1 MQIQIEKAPEV
12 PSIND
17 RVAQSLCNL
26 LNSDGIAN
34 RLIDG
39 FFTVP
44 YSEDNRNVEQG
55 KKYYFDNV
63 IQVEGQNPVF
73 QIYSFRVYGYKAD
86 CLIEELHKVGLEL
99 KEQLRLSNKEE
110 NE

>member
-1 MQIQIEKAPEV
+1 LQVQIEKAPVEL
-12 PSIND
+12 SFND

-39 FFTVP
+39 FFTIP
-44 YSEDNRNVEQG
+44 YSEDNRNIEEG
-55 KKYYFDNV
+55 KKYYFDSVTV
-63 IQVEGQNPVF
+63 IEGQNPIF

-86 CLIEELHKVGLEL
+86 CLIEELHKVGLEVR
-99 KEQLRLSNKEE
+99 EQLCLPNKEE